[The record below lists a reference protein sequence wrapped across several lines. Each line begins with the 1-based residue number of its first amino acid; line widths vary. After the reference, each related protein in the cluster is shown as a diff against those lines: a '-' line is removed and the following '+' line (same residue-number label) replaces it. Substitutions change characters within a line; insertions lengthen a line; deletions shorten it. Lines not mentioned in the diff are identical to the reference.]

1 MGLSYKFFNNKVLE
15 KLDSEN
21 QQKDKMK
28 FMRYEEFNQIQD
40 GQVMVSIEHWYD
52 TELLMTIV

>member
-1 MGLSYKFFNNKVLE
+1 MLE

-28 FMRYEEFNQIQD
+28 FVRYEEFNQIQD
-40 GQVMVSIEHWYD
+40 GQVMVSIEHWY
-52 TELLMTIV
+52 ELLISIIMAIV